1 MWGGGQVGALPPGTG
16 PLVLDSGPRASLPSR
31 GLAFLVM
38 ALLALSHQTPRRRNC
53 PNQCHSSCHAGGM
66 GGRGGP
72 GPAGL
77 CGLQKVTLLLW
88 TSLFLFCK
96 VTKQRQ
102 GTPRI
107 RPGHN
112 AFCSHRKQTASPRQS
127 FRNPAAPLCLGN
139 AWGHSSRSV
148 PSRGP
153 LAFSSVSS
161 PNQDSQLSHFQGRV
175 GDRKWPLPT
184 SAPASV
190 EKGQCSTTGGRR

>member
-16 PLVLDSGPRASLPSR
+16 PLVLDSGPQALLPSR

-38 ALLALSHQTPRRRNC
+38 ALLALSHQTLRRPNC

-107 RPGHN
+107 RPGHD

-148 PSRGP
+148 PSSGP
-153 LAFSSVSS
+153 RPSPRCPPRTRTVSPACRDGGGFQS
-161 PNQDSQLSHFQGRV
+161 LPGQGR
-175 GDRKWPLPT
+175 
-184 SAPASV
+184 
-190 EKGQCSTTGGRR
+190 